1 MITLYNVPV
10 SSYGSKVIILLRHK
24 GLAWT
29 ELPPPGGYGSP
40 AYKAIIPAGTVPA
53 IQHDGISLADSEA
66 IAEYL
71 NELHANPP
79 MPPLPWWHGHKRAK
93 SPGSMIRLEP
103 VLRSFFGQ
111 VAPDQRNPESSWLRR
126 PCSGQA
132 RSAGHYCAPAPFM
145 SGDTLACRL
154 RVSASFAIL
163 ELLQTVI
170 GLDITLPAPLATYSS
185 ALNAH
190 PSVYDEAARYRGALA
205 DWASK
210 GAGSERT
217 V

>member
-40 AYKAIIPAGTVPA
+40 AYRAIIPAGTVPA

-79 MPPLPWWHGHKRAK
+79 MLPSALVARAQAREI
-93 SPGSMIRLEP
+93 SRFHDTRLEP

-111 VAPDQRNPESSWLRR
+111 VAPDQRNPEFIVA
-126 PCSGQA
+126 QA
-132 RSAGHYCAPAPFM
+132 TLLQDRLDQLAIIAHPAPFM
-145 SGDTLACRL
+145 SGDTLGLADCGFP
-154 RVSASFAIL
+154 ASFAIL

-205 DWASK
+205 DWARTK
-210 GAGSERT
+210 GAEI
-217 V
+217 

>member
-40 AYKAIIPAGTVPA
+40 DYRAIIPSGTVPA

-71 NELHANPP
+71 NELYPTPA
-79 MPPLPWWHGHKRAK
+79 MLPSDMVARAQAREI
-93 SPGSMIRLEP
+93 SRFHDTRLEP
-103 VLRSFFGQ
+103 VLRNFFGQ
-111 VAPDQRNPESSWLRR
+111 VAPDQRSPEFIVAQTALLQDRLD
-126 PCSGQA
+126 QLAIIA
-132 RSAGHYCAPAPFM
+132 RPAPFM
-145 SGDTLACRL
+145 SGDALGLADCGFA
-154 RVSASFAIL
+154 ASFAIL
-163 ELLQTVI
+163 DLLQKVAE
-170 GLDITLPAPLATYSS
+170 LDVTLPTPLAAYHE

-190 PSVYDEAARYRGALA
+190 PSVHDEVVRYRAALA
-205 DWASK
+205 DWARTK
-210 GAGSERT
+210 GAD